1 MEREIVRTTEEDEF
15 DYTGKNDVTIDGK
28 EYKFIES
35 NPTTGD
41 GGEARRVIYQRVSD
55 GKYFEY
61 EWEYC
66 GGDYYYEP
74 EWYEVKLLKQIIKNV
89 YGWKS

>member
-1 MEREIVRTTEEDEF
+1 MEREIVRTTEED
-15 DYTGKNDVTIDGK
+15 
-28 EYKFIES
+28 
-35 NPTTGD
+35 
-41 GGEARRVIYQRVSD
+41 
-55 GKYFEY
+55 